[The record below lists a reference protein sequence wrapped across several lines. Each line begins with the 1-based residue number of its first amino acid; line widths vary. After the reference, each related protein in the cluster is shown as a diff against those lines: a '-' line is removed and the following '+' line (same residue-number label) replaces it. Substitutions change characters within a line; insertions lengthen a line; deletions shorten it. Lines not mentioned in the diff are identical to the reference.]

1 MTAGGRVVVGFIS
14 RRSTAG
20 NVSEMQDLAP
30 VVAFDLLSASRR
42 VAAAVAV
49 EAADEPVSS
58 GELATMTAAAEHGRP
73 PGKLGG
79 RSAGSVKSALERDHL
94 PRLVAHDVLRDA
106 DGGYEAGAN
115 MEGFLSVVD
124 ESLDQ
129 SGDGPLLTADGRQP
143 GGPVP
148 DTDI

>member
-1 MTAGGRVVVGFIS
+1 M
-14 RRSTAG
+14 
-20 NVSEMQDLAP
+20 
-30 VVAFDLLSASRR
+30 
-42 VAAAVAV
+42 AV

-58 GELATMTAAAEHGRP
+58 GELATMTAAAEHGRL

-79 RSAGSVKSALERDHL
+79 RSAGSVKGALERDHL

-115 MEGFLSVVD
+115 MEGFLSIVD

-129 SGDGPLLTADGRQP
+129 SEDGPLLTADGRQP